1 MKTTATTRT
10 RLKYKEMISQSEL
23 QIQEA
28 ELQHKVESAASQ
40 LQMDMSATRLAVSQA
55 KQQLSKVML
64 QATFSSQAIINAQD
78 KITDL
83 ENGLKRLEQLNKEL
97 F

>member
-1 MKTTATTRT
+1 METMKYRDM
-10 RLKYKEMISQSEL
+10 LSLSET
-23 QIQEA
+23 QIQDA
-28 ELQHKVESAASQ
+28 ELLHKVESAASQ
-40 LQMDMSATRLAVSQA
+40 LQMDMSATRLAISQA

-64 QATFSSQAIINAQD
+64 QETFSSQAIINAQD

-83 ENGLKRLEQLNKEL
+83 ENGLKRLETLNKEL